1 MTSTRFVRAMMAEG
15 ATKEE
20 AGGIARLITKIA
32 IRGAGYPFTI
42 SLMVGSRNCEI
53 TADVEGDA
61 LVLKSLTAHE
71 VGHRKRN

>member
-1 MTSTRFVRAMMAEG
+1 MMAEG

-61 LVLKSLTAHE
+61 LVLKSLTAHG